1 VSIVSLLTGLKFR
14 HQRHPSYPFRI
25 LYQRGFFKTVKP
37 INFSTVATPHLG
49 MPQHPQMFSIM
60 FAVFGPGLLS
70 RTGEQLNFVDIWV
83 TSGKPLLEVM
93 SDPGKWNI
101 VLSLIS
107 KGDLTFLCDQ
117 SVFSIRRW
125 SGFLASLSM
134 LMRKFYWRLALW

>member
-1 VSIVSLLTGLKFR
+1 VSIVSLLAGLEFR
-14 HQRHPSYPFRI
+14 HQRHPSHPFRI
-25 LYQRGFFKTVKP
+25 LYQRGFFKTVMP

-70 RTGEQLNFVDIWV
+70 RTGEQFNCVDKWA

-93 SDPGKWNI
+93 SDPGKWNL

-107 KGDLTFLCDQ
+107 NGKLTFLRVISGYFLQGACQ
-117 SVFSIRRW
+117 VFSHHYIC
-125 SGFLASLSM
+125 
-134 LMRKFYWRLALW
+134 